1 MKAVRSRALV
11 LPLLLAVLAVP
22 ALAGTAAADPE
33 PDDPRQ
39 EQSIAFTTTAPVG
52 RDWLHT
58 DDFGDYV
65 PAGTSTSGLVVQFS
79 VDPASTACHGTPGL
93 FGDPGAAE
101 QGRITVWFTAPGTCI
116 VHADQAGDDQF
127 LPAPRQTQTFEVLRE
142 PVQLSA
148 SKVGKGLLGLIPTT
162 FRAELRHQ
170 VPFGPGYLTVGYP
183 GQRLTFSVAGKV
195 MCSGV
200 TVEQDGPAPFQST
213 AVATCKATI
222 GLATALSATSYTVTY
237 EGNDLSQGATAVGKL
252 S

>member
-1 MKAVRSRALV
+1 MKPARALV
-11 LPLLLAVLAVP
+11 LGLLV
-22 ALAGTAAADPE
+22 ALAAPASVGTAAADPA

-39 EQSIAFTTTAPVG
+39 EQAITFQTTAPVG
-52 RDWLHT
+52 RDWVHT

-65 PAGTSTSGLVVQFS
+65 PSASATSGLPVDFS
-79 VDPASTACHGTPGL
+79 VDPASTACHATPGV
-93 FGDPGAAE
+93 FGDPDAPH
-101 QGRITVWFTAPGTCI
+101 RITVWITAPGTCI

-127 LPAPRQTQTFEVLRE
+127 QPAPRQTQTFEVLRE
-142 PVQLSA
+142 QVFLGG

-162 FRAELRHQ
+162 FRAELQHIGY
-170 VPFGPGYLTVGYP
+170 FGPGWTFVGYP
-183 GQRLTFSVAGKV
+183 GQTLTFSVAGKV

-200 TVEQDGPAPFQST
+200 TVEQIGDGPFAST

-237 EGNDLSQGATAVGKL
+237 AGNDLSLPATATGKL

>member
-1 MKAVRSRALV
+1 MKSVRTRALV
-11 LPLLLAVLAVP
+11 LALLLAGLAVP
-22 ALAGTAAADPE
+22 VAAGAAAADPAS
-33 PDDPRQ
+33 DDPRQ
-39 EQSIAFTTTAPVG
+39 EQAITFTTAAPVG
-52 RDWLHT
+52 RDWVHT
-58 DDFGDYV
+58 NDFGDYV
-65 PAGTSTSGLVVQFS
+65 PDGTATSGLVVQFS
-79 VDPASTACHGTPGL
+79 VDPASTACHATPGV
-93 FGDPGAAE
+93 FGDADAP
-101 QGRITVWFTAPGTCI
+101 GRITVWFTAPGTCI

-127 LPAPRQTQTFEVLRE
+127 LPAPRETQTFEVLRE
-142 PVQLSA
+142 DVQLTA

-183 GQRLTFSVAGKV
+183 GQKLTFSVAGKV

-200 TVEQDGPAPFQST
+200 TVEQDGPAPFEST

-237 EGNDLSQGATAVGKL
+237 EGNDLSLPATATGKL